1 MIEFRMPTLGADME
15 AGKLVEWLVK
25 SGDVVKR
32 GQVIAIVET
41 DKGAVEVECWDD
53 GVVDALVVQPVTEVP
68 VGTVLA
74 TLREIGAPVTS
85 DVASGVVEP
94 VGRGAESSA
103 GAARAGIPEA
113 AGLAAAGRATGDAT
127 PTPADTAAATIAGDG
142 AATPAPPTGR
152 LRATPAARRRAQ
164 ELGIDLATVTASGAD
179 GAIALED
186 VERAAAGAA
195 ESAARDAASTRAST
209 GMAATLLAAA
219 APAGAGEAPMTAPGA
234 DPRAS
239 TVTTAAPTITRTT
252 SVDSATSTGTR
263 PPPAVAARTTSPADR
278 QAAMR
283 DAIATAMAKSKR
295 EIPHYYLGQWI
306 DLSRATAWLAARN
319 AERPVTERVLFAA
332 VLLTAIARTL
342 REVPELNG
350 FWVDGGFRPAAA
362 IHLGV
367 GIALRGGG
375 LVAPA
380 IHDAGERSVDDM
392 MRALSDLVQRA
403 RGGSLR
409 SSELTDAT
417 VTVTNLGDQGVETV
431 YGVIYPPQVALVGL
445 GKVVQRPWAEDGTV
459 SVRPL
464 IHATLSADHRAS
476 VGHRGALF
484 LAALDRILQSPED
497 L

>member
-1 MIEFRMPTLGADME
+1 MPTLGADMA
-15 AGKLVEWLVK
+15 AGKLVEWLVQP
-25 SGDVVKR
+25 GDTVKR
-32 GQVIAIVET
+32 GQVVAIVET

-53 GVVDALVVQPVTEVP
+53 GVVDALVVAPVTEVP

-74 TLREIGAPVTS
+74 TLREIGAPAVS
-85 DVASGVVEP
+85 DVEP
-94 VGRGAESSA
+94 DAAKPAPRLSDDRTPTDIGGATSA
-103 GAARAGIPEA
+103 GVAHPAA
-113 AGLAAAGRATGDAT
+113 DAT
-127 PTPADTAAATIAGDG
+127 PALAASVDAAPRSV
-142 AATPAPPTGR
+142 AATPAATHGSVATAPPGGAAPAR
-152 LRATPAARRRAQ
+152 VRATPAARRRAQ
-164 ELGIDLATVTASGAD
+164 ALGIDLATIRASGAD
-179 GAIALED
+179 GAIALDD
-186 VERAAAGAA
+186 VERAAA
-195 ESAARDAASTRAST
+195 
-209 GMAATLLAAA
+209 
-219 APAGAGEAPMTAPGA
+219 
-234 DPRAS
+234 
-239 TVTTAAPTITRTT
+239 
-252 SVDSATSTGTR
+252 SATSTVDATR
-263 PPPAVAARTTSPADR
+263 PAGTASAPSAGSIAVGATPKPATPAGR

-283 DAIATAMAKSKR
+283 DAIAAAMAKSKR

-319 AERPVTERVLFAA
+319 AGRPVTGRVLFAA
-332 VLLTAIARTL
+332 ALLTAVARAL

-350 FWVDGGFRPAAA
+350 FWIDGGFRPSTP

-380 IHDAGERSVDDM
+380 IHDAGERSVDDT

-403 RGGSLR
+403 RGGALR

-431 YGVIYPPQVALVGL
+431 FGVIYPPQVALVGL
-445 GKVVQRPWAEDGTV
+445 GKIVQRPWAEDGAV

-464 IHATLSADHRAS
+464 IHATLAADHRAS

-497 L
+497 LP

>member
-25 SGDVVKR
+25 PGDLVKR

-53 GVVDALVVQPVTEVP
+53 GFVDALVVQPLTEVP

-74 TLREIGAPVTS
+74 TLREIGAPVAT
-85 DVASGVVEP
+85 DMASAAIEP
-94 VGRGAESSA
+94 VARGADTSA
-103 GAARAGIPEA
+103 GAARAGSSETS
-113 AGLAAAGRATGDAT
+113 GRSASGNAT
-127 PTPADTAAATIAGDG
+127 PTASETATTPIADDSVSVATSASAAPTA
-142 AATPAPPTGR
+142 GR
-152 LRATPAARRRAQ
+152 IRATPAARRRAQ
-164 ELGIDLATVTASGAD
+164 ELRIDLATVKASAAD
-179 GAIALED
+179 GAIALDD
-186 VERAAAGAA
+186 VERAAAGGATIA
-195 ESAARDAASTRAST
+195 TGDAPPITASVPAPRPSST
-209 GMAATLLAAA
+209 SGDATGPRA
-219 APAGAGEAPMTAPGA
+219 AP
-234 DPRAS
+234 
-239 TVTTAAPTITRTT
+239 
-252 SVDSATSTGTR
+252 
-263 PPPAVAARTTSPADR
+263 SPADR

-283 DAIATAMAKSKR
+283 DAIAAAMAKSKR

-332 VLLTAIARTL
+332 VLLTAIARVL

-350 FWVDGGFRPAAA
+350 FWVDGGFRPATA

-380 IHDAGERSVDDM
+380 IHDAGERTVDEM

-417 VTVTNLGDQGVETV
+417 VTITNLGDQGVETV

-445 GKVVQRPWAEDGTV
+445 GKVVQRPWAEDGAV
-459 SVRPL
+459 CVRPL

-497 L
+497 LR

>member
-1 MIEFRMPTLGADME
+1 MPTLGADME

-25 SGDVVKR
+25 SGDLVKR

-53 GVVDALVVQPVTEVP
+53 GVVEALVVQPVTEVP

-74 TLREIGAPVTS
+74 TLAGDRCAGR
-85 DVASGVVEP
+85 DGVASAAIEP
-94 VGRGAESSA
+94 VARGAESSA
-103 GAARAGIPEA
+103 GAARADSPESR
-113 AGLAAAGRATGDAT
+113 GTRRRRASGEAT
-127 PTPADTAAATIAGDG
+127 PTPAETAAAPIASDG
-142 AATPAPPTGR
+142 AGCDVRTAAPTAGR

-164 ELGIDLATVTASGAD
+164 ELGIDLATVTASAAD

-195 ESAARDAASTRAST
+195 KSATGNAAPTSAST
-209 GMAATLLAAA
+209 GAVD
-219 APAGAGEAPMTAPGA
+219 APKTAPVQTRA
-234 DPRAS
+234 AS
-239 TVTTAAPTITRTT
+239 TVTTSAPAMAATT
-252 SVDSATSTGTR
+252 SDHSAVSTGTR
-263 PPPAVAARTTSPADR
+263 PPPPEAARTTSPADR

-283 DAIATAMAKSKR
+283 DAIASAMAKSKR

-342 REVPELNG
+342 RDVPELNG

-445 GKVVQRPWAEDGTV
+445 GKVVQRPWAEDGAV

-497 L
+497 LR